1 MALSTTI
8 YLYTLQKPWVKKE
21 SRTQRTK
28 NIIAIINCMQYK
40 KNKKI
45 EVTRPFLFGKKIAR
59 W

>member
-21 SRTQRTK
+21 SRTQRNK

-40 KNKKI
+40 KKK
-45 EVTRPFLFGKKIAR
+45 RK
-59 W
+59 